1 MNDLLNDIKTLKAVE
16 ENLASINRMDY
27 TKKLIRNMI
36 EEKQKIVSDFEKENM
51 SYDQYADHMKNVGL
65 NDVA

>member
-1 MNDLLNDIKTLKAVE
+1 MNDLLNDIKPLKAVE
-16 ENLASINRMDY
+16 ENLASVNRMDY

>member
-16 ENLASINRMDY
+16 ENLAS
-27 TKKLIRNMI
+27 NMI
-36 EEKQKIVSDFEKENM
+36 KEKQKIVSDFEKGNM
-51 SYDQYADHMKNVGL
+51 SYEQYEDHMKNVGL

>member
-16 ENLASINRMDY
+16 ENLASVNRMDY

-51 SYDQYADHMKNVGL
+51 SYEQYEDHMKNVGL

>member
-16 ENLASINRMDY
+16 ENLASVNRMDY

>member
-16 ENLASINRMDY
+16 ENLASVNGMDY

-51 SYDQYADHMKNVGL
+51 SYEQYADYFKNVGL

>member
-16 ENLASINRMDY
+16 ENLASVNCMDY

-51 SYDQYADHMKNVGL
+51 SYEQYEDHMKNVGL

>member
-51 SYDQYADHMKNVGL
+51 SYEQYADHIKNVGL

>member
-16 ENLASINRMDY
+16 ENLASVNRMDY

-51 SYDQYADHMKNVGL
+51 SYEQYADHMKNVGL
-65 NDVA
+65 K